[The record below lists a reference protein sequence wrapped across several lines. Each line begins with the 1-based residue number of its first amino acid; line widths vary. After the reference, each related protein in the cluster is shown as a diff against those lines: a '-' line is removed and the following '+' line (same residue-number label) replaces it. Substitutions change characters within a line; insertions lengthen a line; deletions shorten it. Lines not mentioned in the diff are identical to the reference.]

1 MDANAINLLDFIQG
15 GEPFE
20 IPIYQRAYSWETKQC
35 QKLWED
41 ILSVGRSADK
51 NLSHFIGA
59 VIYTQD
65 EDAEGR
71 PKRFVID
78 GQQRF
83 ATVMLL
89 IEALARSLNAGE
101 TVGGLTATELRRQY
115 LYKPDESGERAYKL
129 LLNKQDREALKAV
142 LSGGESQS
150 GVSRRIQEN
159 FEHYRSLIDGL
170 APLDSALKSAV
181 FDGLR
186 KLKIAAVE
194 LNLEHENPQQIFENM
209 NTKKRVLSKSD
220 LIRNYVLLD
229 MEPDDQNELY
239 RAHWRPME
247 EEFHQRT
254 YAKDFDDF
262 IRYYLAFKNRKM
274 PVIKRLYDEFQNF
287 MPDRIREYSP
297 KKRAAAMKKVLAD
310 IQKFAGY
317 YCAMKLGKERDPRL
331 NAVFSDIQELKAN
344 TLFPL
349 LLGMYDDYASG
360 GILTAAQ
367 FEEAARILESYVLR
381 RAVCGISGG
390 LNLSMPLLHSMIEPA
405 RYLDSVRQIFRTR
418 ATSRRFPGDVEF
430 KRMLWY
436 GDMLSLAPCRYL
448 LRKLETHGAAEP
460 LGLDNYGVECVMPQK
475 PKNGDL
481 SDEWKREIG
490 PKWEDDHAN
499 FVHNLGNLTLINET
513 GPSPHDPFPVKREAY
528 RESPL
533 WLNAIPGKAERWGAK
548 AIRER
553 ARVLAERAMEVWP
566 TP

>member
-1 MDANAINLLDFIQG
+1 MNASAKNLLDFIQN

-20 IPIYQRAYSWETKQC
+20 IPIYQRAYSWEAKQC
-35 QKLWED
+35 QKLWDD
-41 ILSVGRSADK
+41 ILSVGRSADE
-51 NLSHFIGA
+51 NMSHFIGA
-59 VIYTQD
+59 VIYTLD
-65 EDAEGR
+65 EDAQGR

-101 TVGGLTATELRRQY
+101 TIDGLTATELRRQY
-115 LYKPDESGERAYKL
+115 LYKPDENGGRAYKL
-129 LLNKQDREALKAV
+129 LLNKQDKEALKAV
-142 LSGGESQS
+142 MSGGESQT
-150 GVSRRIQEN
+150 GVSLRIQEN
-159 FEHYRSLIDGL
+159 FEQYMSLIDEL
-170 APLDSALKSAV
+170 APIDSALKRV
-181 FDGLR
+181 LFKGLR
-186 KLKIAAVE
+186 RLKIAAVE
-194 LNLEHENPQQIFENM
+194 LNIEHENPQLTFENM
-209 NTKKRVLSKSD
+209 NTKKLILSKSD

-239 RAHWRPME
+239 RTHWRPME
-247 EEFHQRT
+247 AGFQQRT

-274 PVIKRLYDEFQNF
+274 PVIKRLYDEFQEF
-287 MPDRIREYSP
+287 MPDRIGEFSP

-310 IQKFAGY
+310 VQKFAGY
-317 YCAMKLGKERDPRL
+317 YCAMKLGKEPDPRL

-349 LLGMYDDYASG
+349 LLGMYEDYASN

-381 RAVCGISGG
+381 RSVCGISGG
-390 LNLSMPLLHSMIEPA
+390 LNLSMPLLHAMIEPE
-405 RYLDSVRQIFRTR
+405 RYLDSVRHIFRTR
-418 ATSRRFPGDVEF
+418 STSRRFPNDVEF

-436 GDMLSLAPCRYL
+436 GDMLTLAPSLYM
-448 LRKLETHGAAEP
+448 LRRLENHGSAEP
-460 LGLDNYGVECVMPQK
+460 MNLDSYGVECVMPQK
-475 PKNGDL
+475 PRNGDL
-481 SDEWKREIG
+481 PEEWKREIG

-513 GPSPHDPFPVKREAY
+513 GPSPHDPFHIKKEAY
-528 RESPL
+528 RASPL
-533 WLNAIPGKAERWGAK
+533 WLNAIPSKAERWGAK

-553 ARVLAERAMEVWP
+553 ARVLSERAMEVWP
-566 TP
+566 MP